1 MAGLLPD
8 RVRWRPWAADPHLAF
23 QRASGHSGRERRK
36 EAVRDSEALLTPYLD
51 MQAFWQHQARVEPA
65 DERDAALSVV
75 AGLMF
80 WLRGASA

>member
-23 QRASGHSGRERRK
+23 HRASWHTERERWK
-36 EAVRDSEALLTPYLD
+36 EAVRDSEALLARYLD
-51 MQAFWQHQARVEPA
+51 MPAFWERQGRIERS
-65 DERDAALSVV
+65 DERDAALSVA
-75 AGLMF
+75 AGLAF